1 MKSSFENI
9 LLSVYMSPS
18 LQLIHLPNLLLSVQ
32 HADNHMWAFTPH
44 VFINRPKRDIL
55 AVKKDTGRAAEGAH
69 K

>member
-32 HADNHMWAFTPH
+32 HADNHM
-44 VFINRPKRDIL
+44 
-55 AVKKDTGRAAEGAH
+55 
-69 K
+69 